1 MRKAIPLVCRFK
13 FSQISNMIS
22 ETFKQWEVNLN
33 ICAEN
38 MMKMLIDNYKVM
50 LTEIYIKIEK
60 LYVQIQPLLKT
71 IKTS

>member
-1 MRKAIPLVCRFK
+1 
-13 FSQISNMIS
+13 MIS

-33 ICAEN
+33 ICTEN

-50 LTEIYIKIEK
+50 LTEIDIKIEK